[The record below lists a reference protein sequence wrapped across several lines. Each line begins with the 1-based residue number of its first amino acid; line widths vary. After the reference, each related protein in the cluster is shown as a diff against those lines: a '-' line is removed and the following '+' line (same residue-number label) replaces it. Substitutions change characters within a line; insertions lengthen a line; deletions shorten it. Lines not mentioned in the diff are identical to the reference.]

1 MTEQTIF
8 TPDEA
13 INEFYRLKDK
23 YQSGYYEKYVKPIIR
38 SNKSKREKRVE
49 YSKLPKHECIN
60 CKRNVGTIWDIEV
73 IPNDNLRYFKAKCGD
88 LEDPCP
94 LDIQINYSI
103 REPIDKEIIT
113 SLAEIEELKL
123 NIIKEKNNALFFNK
137 DVVNIFNKLTEML
150 KFETEHAGWL
160 IETNILRNDNPEKAV
175 LLKQTIDEFGKGFIL
190 PFKQM
195 VKNFDKTK
203 NELILNQAVTFYINE
218 MIPKLKEILSLKYDV
233 SMVEFDEAQNTYN
246 LIQLPNSLESNEFF
260 SKDEDKVIKFV
271 RGVRK
276 EKKKTRKEEI
286 DVGSKKKTRKIKPI
300 ADLVLE
306 DEEEKII
313 KPSDEEDEIIKPV
326 EEKLESK
333 FGEVASIKPIINN
346 YGEISWNNP
355 EYETLWKRIQAP
367 LKTILLEDMDWLE
380 EFVNTCYKLRKEGK
394 PCNLFLPKQTKF
406 PPILDSNGKYD
417 FGSKPI
423 NNLFNRLSKSYQNTL
438 LTLYSEKD
446 GVKNYNMLKDTL
458 ERILAKEVNFQS
470 GYF

>member
-103 REPIDKEIIT
+103 RDPIDKKIRDGLT
-113 SLAEIEELKL
+113 EIEKIKL
-123 NIIKEKNNALFFNK
+123 NIIKEKNNALFFNINVI
-137 DVVNIFNKLTEML
+137 DIFNKLTRVL
-150 KFETEHAGWL
+150 KLTTENTGWI
-160 IETNILRNDNPEKAV
+160 IETNIIRNDNQEKSI
-175 LLKQTIDEFGKGFIL
+175 LLKQTIDEFGKGFII

-195 VKNFDKTK
+195 IKNFDKTN
-203 NELILNQAVTFYINE
+203 NELIMNQAINFYINE

-233 SMVEFDEAQNTYN
+233 SIVEFDEVQNIYK

-260 SKDEDKVIKFV
+260 SKDEDKVVKFI

-276 EKKKTRKEEI
+276 EKKKTKKEEI
-286 DVGSKKKTRKIKPI
+286 YVVNKKKTRKIKPI
-300 ADLVLE
+300 HDLVLVE
-306 DEEEKII
+306 DEEENIEQGYEGI
-313 KPSDEEDEIIKPV
+313 NESAQ
-326 EEKLESK
+326 EK
-333 FGEVASIKPIINN
+333 
-346 YGEISWNNP
+346 
-355 EYETLWKRIQAP
+355 
-367 LKTILLEDMDWLE
+367 
-380 EFVNTCYKLRKEGK
+380 
-394 PCNLFLPKQTKF
+394 
-406 PPILDSNGKYD
+406 
-417 FGSKPI
+417 
-423 NNLFNRLSKSYQNTL
+423 
-438 LTLYSEKD
+438 
-446 GVKNYNMLKDTL
+446 
-458 ERILAKEVNFQS
+458 
-470 GYF
+470 